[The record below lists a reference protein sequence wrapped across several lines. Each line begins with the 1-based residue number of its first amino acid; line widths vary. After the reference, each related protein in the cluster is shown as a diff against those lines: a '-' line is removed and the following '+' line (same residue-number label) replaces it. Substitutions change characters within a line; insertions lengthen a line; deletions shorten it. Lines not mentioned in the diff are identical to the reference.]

1 MAIVIR
7 GNRVVGWVV
16 GVFFSSW
23 AQAALG
29 VVRPPPVD
37 PGDDGTPAAPEPL
50 LILMI
55 IIGLLLVGGYVA
67 YRLYKRKQ
75 QTNT

>member
-1 MAIVIR
+1 MVSVKHGKRAAR
-7 GNRVVGWVV
+7 WVAV
-16 GVFFSSW
+16 VFFSSW

-29 VVRPPPVD
+29 VVRPPPVE
-37 PGDDGTPAAPEPL
+37 PGDGGAPAAPEPL

-67 YRLYKRKQ
+67 YRLHKRKP